1 MLNPISTRTVVF
13 ARPHIS
19 ISNRYNFTRETKTLS
34 GNIPPDFG
42 GPTKDGVLAVAQKLY
57 PGCNF
62 VIGASANC
70 YVLID
75 MTASR
80 EPHNTLEG
88 F

>member
-13 ARPHIS
+13 ARPHSS
-19 ISNRYNFTRETKTLS
+19 ISNRFNFTRETKTLS
-34 GNIPPDFG
+34 GTIPADFG

-57 PGCNF
+57 PNCNF

-70 YVLID
+70 YVLVD

-80 EPHNTLEG
+80 EPQGHL
-88 F
+88 